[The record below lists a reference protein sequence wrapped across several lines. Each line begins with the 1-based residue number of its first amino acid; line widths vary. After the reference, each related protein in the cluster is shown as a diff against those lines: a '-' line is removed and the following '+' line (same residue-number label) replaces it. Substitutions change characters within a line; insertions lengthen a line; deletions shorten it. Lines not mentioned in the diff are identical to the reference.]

1 TLSITMSV
9 KSDGKRKWAAV
20 RGHLGSSQDS
30 DTQLEANLES
40 ADPELCICM
49 LQVPSV
55 VNYSGLKRRLEGSEE
70 SWMVQFLEL
79 SGLDLLLEAL
89 DRLSGRGRSRITD
102 ALLQLTCVSCVRAIM
117 NSSAGI
123 HFIMENEGY
132 IRKLSQALD
141 TSNTM
146 VKKQVFELLAALS
159 MFSSDGYRQALDA
172 LDHYKASGVKTQ
184 LFRFGVIMNELQAT
198 DNVPYMV
205 TLLSVINAIIFGT
218 DDLRQRDKMR
228 KEFIG
233 LQLLDILPKLRD
245 EEDEDLII
253 QCEVFEEAMYED
265 EEELLRVYGG
275 IDMSSHQEVFITLF
289 NKVSSSPSSLQLLS
303 ILQALLLLGPD
314 RADIWQALE
323 ALTNRAILLDQDY
336 HMDSCEMIMQ
346 RLVFSKRKKA
356 GVDAVDGLPP
366 KKIDKAVQ
374 TDMVDDDQERL
385 TKCSTI
391 SQVSSPPP
399 HPPPSLSP
407 NMMEQGPRQCPPPP
421 PPPLQ
426 HIGGGVP
433 PPPPP
438 LPGMGVPPGCP
449 PPPPP
454 PPPPPGTGGGGPP
467 PPPPLPGLL
476 PPPPP
481 PPPPG
486 MGGIVVAQSS
496 QSLGCAPAAA
506 SKAGHGHSIWTSAQ
520 KDAPL
525 EPNYSSIEQ
534 LFCLPVTEHKDQGA
548 AAPVKNEPKEISFID
563 AKKNLNLNIFLKQ
576 FKCSRD
582 EFVALIQSGDRSK
595 FDVEVLKQL
604 IKLLPEKHEIEN
616 LKSFLGEKEKLANVD
631 RFYISL
637 LAVPCYQLRID
648 CMLLCE
654 ETTSVLDMLK
664 PKAEGSQT
672 GNAEGF
678 KISSLLKLTETK
690 ANKSRI
696 TLLHHILEEAELNHP
711 ELLNLPDDIE
721 ICEKAAGVNLDSIQ
735 AEASALLK
743 RLKEVAKKVSNSLD
757 DVKEQFTKAI
767 EENLEAC
774 LDLEER
780 FAEIVRKKGDL
791 ALYLCEDANQLSL
804 EELFS
809 TIKTF
814 RGLFLKALK
823 ENKTR
828 KEQAVKAEKRKK
840 QLEEEESKRQKG
852 ENGKIIR
859 KGPPPQDD
867 GCIIDHLLADIRKG
881 FHLRKMRPRCETD
894 SPLSS
899 EMNRDTGQP
908 GSSVK
913 PVKEEVVASVSEASS
928 TLNPTQSQAEER
940 VPRGGVNG
948 CPSKPQEKH
957 PKETA
962 WSQTNSL
969 TLEILGTDVLNNT
982 PSPSTFTDL
991 VEINQNENN
1000 GLVTEDLMPECPQNN
1015 GESHLNGACTL
1026 AVTDMD
1032 MIIESKLIGKT
1043 IGQDDVE
1050 GESSSMMVKTV
1061 GPDETG
1067 DDMTVKMVAQDEGVT
1082 NGHRDANGNTEANGN
1097 KRLVSAAQSVLA
1109 YDVHDGVE
1117 SKDLLS
1123 SVSETLPSFES
1134 GPLTPEDKIQ
1144 QTLFRRNKKKGNEG
1158 NVFIN
1163 SNKDHVWNCGLLKC
1177 MKGRFFPF
1185 FLGGF
1190 IAFYIIHFI

>member
-1 TLSITMSV
+1 MSV

-40 ADPELCICM
+40 ADPELCIRM

-89 DRLSGRGRSRITD
+89 DRLSGRGCSRITD
-102 ALLQLTCVSCVRAIM
+102 ALLQLTCVSCVRAVM

-123 HFIMENEGY
+123 HFIVENEGY

-159 MFSSDGYRQALDA
+159 MFSSDGYRLALDA
-172 LDHYKASGVKTQ
+172 LDHYKGVKTQ
-184 LFRFGVIMNELQAT
+184 LYRFSVIMNELQAT
-198 DNVPYMV
+198 DNMPYIV

-218 DDLRQRDKMR
+218 DDLQQRDKIR

-233 LQLLDILPKLRD
+233 LQLLDILPKFRD

-253 QCEVFEEAMYED
+253 QCEAFEEAMSED

-289 NKVSSSPSSLQLLS
+289 NKVSTAVSLFVCDFC
-303 ILQALLLLGPD
+303 AP
-314 RADIWQALE
+314 A
-323 ALTNRAILLDQDY
+323 
-336 HMDSCEMIMQ
+336 HMDTREIIMQ
-346 RLVFSKRKKA
+346 RLVFSKRRTA
-356 GVDAVDGLPP
+356 GVDAVDGPPP

-385 TKCSTI
+385 TKCSTK
-391 SQVSSPPP
+391 VSSPPP
-399 HPPPSLSP
+399 FLYP
-407 NMMEQGPRQCPPPP
+407 NLMGPGPLQCPPPP

-433 PPPPP
+433 PTP
-438 LPGMGVPPGCP
+438 LPGMQVPPGCP

-454 PPPPPGTGGGGPP
+454 PPGMGGGGPP
-467 PPPPLPGLL
+467 PPPPLPGMPGL
-476 PPPPP
+476 PRPP

-486 MGGIVVAQSS
+486 IGGIVVAQSS
-496 QSLGCAPAAA
+496 QSLRCASAAA
-506 SKAGHGHSIWTSAQ
+506 SKAGRCPTLRMKKLNWQKLRAVTDGHSMWTSAQ

-534 LFCLPVTEHKDQGA
+534 LFCLPVTEHKDKGA
-548 AAPVKNEPKEISFID
+548 AAPVKKEPKEISFID

-576 FKCSRD
+576 FKCSHD
-582 EFVALIQSGDRSK
+582 EFVVLIQSGDRSK

-604 IKLLPEKHEIEN
+604 IKLLPEKHEIDN
-616 LKSFLGEKEKLANVD
+616 LKSFLGEKFKLANVD

-664 PKAEGSQT
+664 PKAEVVESACHTLMPSFCRLILDVGNFLNYGSHT

-696 TLLHHILEEAELNHP
+696 TLLHHILEETELNHP

-721 ICEKAAGVNLDSIQ
+721 ICEKAAGYKTLFIQ
-735 AEASALLK
+735 TIVMSSAEASALVK
-743 RLKEVAKKVSNSLD
+743 RLKEAAKKVTNSVD
-757 DVKEQFTKAI
+757 DVKEQFEKVV

-774 LDLEER
+774 LDLEKR

-804 EELFS
+804 EELFG

-814 RGLFLKALK
+814 RGLFIKALK
-823 ENKTR
+823 ENKSR

-867 GCIIDHLLADIRKG
+867 GCIIDHLLNDIRKG
-881 FHLRKMRPRCETD
+881 FHLRKTRPRCETD
-894 SPLSS
+894 SPLSC

-908 GSSVK
+908 GK
-913 PVKEEVVASVSEASS
+913 DK
-928 TLNPTQSQAEER
+928 TT
-940 VPRGGVNG
+940 
-948 CPSKPQEKH
+948 
-957 PKETA
+957 
-962 WSQTNSL
+962 L
-969 TLEILGTDVLNNT
+969 TLSCLQKTSLAGGTDMT
-982 PSPSTFTDL
+982 ACYTK
-991 VEINQNENN
+991 EK
-1000 GLVTEDLMPECPQNN
+1000 GLGLSE
-1015 GESHLNGACTL
+1015 GA
-1026 AVTDMD
+1026 
-1032 MIIESKLIGKT
+1032 G
-1043 IGQDDVE
+1043 
-1050 GESSSMMVKTV
+1050 
-1061 GPDETG
+1061 
-1067 DDMTVKMVAQDEGVT
+1067 
-1082 NGHRDANGNTEANGN
+1082 
-1097 KRLVSAAQSVLA
+1097 RL
-1109 YDVHDGVE
+1109 
-1117 SKDLLS
+1117 
-1123 SVSETLPSFES
+1123 
-1134 GPLTPEDKIQ
+1134 
-1144 QTLFRRNKKKGNEG
+1144 RNK
-1158 NVFIN
+1158 
-1163 SNKDHVWNCGLLKC
+1163 
-1177 MKGRFFPF
+1177 GRSCAIVNTVPY
-1185 FLGGF
+1185 
-1190 IAFYIIHFI
+1190 AF